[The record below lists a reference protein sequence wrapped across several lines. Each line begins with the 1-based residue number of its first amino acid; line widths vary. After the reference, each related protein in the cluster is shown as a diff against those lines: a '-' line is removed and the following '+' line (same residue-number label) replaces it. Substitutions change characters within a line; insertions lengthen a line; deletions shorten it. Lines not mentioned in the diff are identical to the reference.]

1 MTESQIRVAVI
12 STDVRFRDR
21 LREALSE
28 SGRGFRIA
36 LELSVR
42 FGDFG
47 EEQIRAVRQ
56 AGPDLLVVDLEDD
69 PEVGVKL
76 VQFLA
81 ESNPGQRALAV
92 GPALSQ
98 TLLLAAM
105 RAGVSDYLQKPVEP
119 DVLAEALQRAT
130 VLLGRGSESA
140 KKPGQVFSVFG
151 AKGGTGATTLAT
163 NLAIVLHRLTGKR
176 TLLVDLDLELGEVAV
191 LLGVRPRFNLVDMV
205 QNFHRMDA
213 GLLAS
218 YIEQHPSGVHLL
230 SAPFHPERTEATSA
244 DEIRKIIQYLKHHY
258 DYVVVDTP
266 KSFSPTTLA
275 AFDQSDLVFLMV
287 ALDLPSLRNVQRGLP
302 LLKRVLPRGLDQTRL
317 VVNRYQPDEEIGL
330 KEVEQTLGLKVF
342 WTLSNDYEAVMRS
355 INAGKP
361 IVLNGNSKYTKDVKA
376 LGAKLAGLGATKAAG
391 RPSASRIV
399 GQLVGK
405 IVRKPG
411 DQG

>member
-81 ESNPGQRALAV
+81 ESNPGQRVLAV

-119 DVLAEALQRAT
+119 DVLAEGLQRVT
-130 VLLGRGSESA
+130 VLLGRGTESV

-230 SAPFHPERTEATSA
+230 SAPFHPERTETTSA
-244 DEIRKIIQYLKHHY
+244 DEIRKIIQFLKHHY

-287 ALDLPSLRNVQRGLP
+287 ALDLPSLRNLQRGLP

-317 VVNRYQPDEEIGL
+317 VINRYQPDEEIGL

-376 LGAKLAGLGATKAAG
+376 LAAKLAGLGGGKTA
-391 RPSASRIV
+391 RPSASRFV